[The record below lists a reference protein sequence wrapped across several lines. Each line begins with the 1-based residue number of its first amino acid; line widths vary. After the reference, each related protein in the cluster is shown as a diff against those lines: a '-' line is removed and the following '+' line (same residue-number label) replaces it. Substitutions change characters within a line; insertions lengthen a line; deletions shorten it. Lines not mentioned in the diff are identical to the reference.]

1 LEIIMARFGIMVLVV
16 STLVVATPVLALAAG
31 PYVPGCIGS
40 DLSGLATSEAA
51 PGPPSFGL
59 DAAGFAQA
67 GEIQS
72 LFEAFCGS

>member
-1 LEIIMARFGIMVLVV
+1 MQSACSGVPADIPQSAQYRAFSEAISMA
-16 STLVVATPVLALAAG
+16 
-31 PYVPGCIGS
+31 S

-59 DAAGFAQA
+59 DAAGFAQG